1 MLSKKLPPFPQG
13 SHSSL
18 VEHTN
23 IDEGRGRTHFSVQG
37 GDRLDLD
44 VGGLLVE
51 KPRLSRQDDK
61 EREYLRFVFSGEEI
75 GAVD

>member
-1 MLSKKLPPFPQG
+1 M
-13 SHSSL
+13 
-18 VEHTN
+18 EHTN

-51 KPRLSRQDDK
+51 VPRLNRQDDK
-61 EREYLRFVFSGEEI
+61 EREHLRFVFSGEEI
-75 GAVD
+75 RVVD